1 MIYNLDIDEGNA
13 CRALLARF
21 ELAVSETTLGG
32 LLIALEGIAGQTV
45 TDENGAIGPS
55 EQASNAK
62 EALSE
67 AKSLY
72 PTSVHACIS
81 EHLSTLIPKFFYF
94 DHYSE
99 LKGRTESGPLI
110 EAVRTETVS
119 TLEQDQRTALAL
131 LQLGYATDALV
142 NDDYEKRSGEMEAV
156 AADLT

>member
-1 MIYNLDIDEGNA
+1 LIYNLDIDDGNA

-99 LKGRTESGPLI
+99 LKGRTESVH
-110 EAVRTETVS
+110 ARTGSEDGVGAAATGIR
-119 TLEQDQRTALAL
+119 DRRPGQRRLRK
-131 LQLGYATDALV
+131 
-142 NDDYEKRSGEMEAV
+142 EKR
-156 AADLT
+156 